1 MVDLVE
7 DISSA
12 PGRQTKKVNGILFDR
27 GIEVLLFETVH
38 DCGMRCEVSYCCRIV
53 LGMQVENLNHKDL
66 WTKNSKYWINV
77 LPITNFPNTQNSCLG
92 QYSNDEL
99 HAMGDKEA
107 FVEP

>member
-1 MVDLVE
+1 MVDFVE

-38 DCGMRCEVSYCCRIV
+38 DCGMRCEFPCA
-53 LGMQVENLNHKDL
+53 LEFLNHKDL

-77 LPITNFPNTQNSCLG
+77 LPITNFPNTQVWQNSCLG